1 MIDAPW
7 YRDPIETT
15 AFNLYA
21 MDEEG
26 LFSTREEKIQK
37 VIDYLISSPDPND
50 ELIQEQAFIS
60 AKLDINS
67 FFSWVKSNC
76 KMAFIYKFNNY
87 FRN

>member
-7 YRDPIETT
+7 YRDPIETM

-37 VIDYLISSPDPND
+37 VIDYLISSPDPNNKF
-50 ELIQEQAFIS
+50 IQEQAFIS
-60 AKLDINS
+60 AKLNINS
-67 FFSWVKSNC
+67 LTFGEVDEIEIEVSRRWNP
-76 KMAFIYKFNNY
+76 
-87 FRN
+87 RT

>member
-7 YRDPIETT
+7 YRNPIETT

-26 LFSTREEKIQK
+26 LFLTHEEKIQK
-37 VIDYLISSPDPND
+37 VIDYLISSPDPNNKF
-50 ELIQEQAFIS
+50 IQEQAFTS

-67 FFSWVKSNC
+67 LTFDEVDEIETEVSRRWNP
-76 KMAFIYKFNNY
+76 
-87 FRN
+87 RT

>member
-7 YRDPIETT
+7 YRDSIETT

-26 LFSTREEKIQK
+26 LLSTREEKIQK

-50 ELIQEQAFIS
+50 KFIQEQAFIS
-60 AKLDINS
+60 AKLDVNS
-67 FFSWVKSNC
+67 LTFGEVDEIETEVSRRWNS
-76 KMAFIYKFNNY
+76 
-87 FRN
+87 RT

>member
-37 VIDYLISSPDPND
+37 VIDYLISFPDPNNKF
-50 ELIQEQAFIS
+50 IQEQAFIS

-67 FFSWVKSNC
+67 LTLDEVNKIETEVSRRWNP
-76 KMAFIYKFNNY
+76 
-87 FRN
+87 RT

>member
-26 LFSTREEKIQK
+26 LFSTRKEKIQK
-37 VIDYLISSPDPND
+37 VGKKNILLVI
-50 ELIQEQAFIS
+50 IG
-60 AKLDINS
+60 
-67 FFSWVKSNC
+67 
-76 KMAFIYKFNNY
+76 
-87 FRN
+87 

>member
-7 YRDPIETT
+7 YRNPIETM
-15 AFNLYA
+15 AFNLYV

-37 VIDYLISSPDPND
+37 VIDYLISSPDPNNKF
-50 ELIQEQAFIS
+50 IQKQAFTS

-67 FFSWVKSNC
+67 LTFDEVDEIETEVSRRWDP
-76 KMAFIYKFNNY
+76 
-87 FRN
+87 RT

>member
-26 LFSTREEKIQK
+26 LLSTREEKIQK

-50 ELIQEQAFIS
+50 EFIQEQAFIS

-67 FFSWVKSNC
+67 LTFDEVDEIETEVSRRWNP
-76 KMAFIYKFNNY
+76 
-87 FRN
+87 RT

>member
-37 VIDYLISSPDPND
+37 IIDYLISSPDPND

-67 FFSWVKSNC
+67 LTFGEVDEIETEVSRRWNS
-76 KMAFIYKFNNY
+76 
-87 FRN
+87 RT

>member
-26 LFSTREEKIQK
+26 LLSTREEKIQK

-67 FFSWVKSNC
+67 LTFDEINEIETEVSRRWNP
-76 KMAFIYKFNNY
+76 
-87 FRN
+87 RT

>member
-50 ELIQEQAFIS
+50 KFIQEQAFIL

-67 FFSWVKSNC
+67 LTFGEVDEIETEVSRRWNS
-76 KMAFIYKFNNY
+76 
-87 FRN
+87 RT

>member
-7 YRDPIETT
+7 YRDSVGTT

-37 VIDYLISSPDPND
+37 VIDYLISSPDPNNKF
-50 ELIQEQAFIS
+50 IQEQAFIS
-60 AKLDINS
+60 AKLDINNLTFCEVDEIETEVS
-67 FFSWVKSNC
+67 RRWNP
-76 KMAFIYKFNNY
+76 
-87 FRN
+87 RT

>member
-50 ELIQEQAFIS
+50 KLIQEQAFIS

-67 FFSWVKSNC
+67 LTFGEVDEIETEVSRRWHH
-76 KMAFIYKFNNY
+76 
-87 FRN
+87 RT

>member
-26 LFSTREEKIQK
+26 LLSTREEKIQK

-50 ELIQEQAFIS
+50 EFIQEQAFTS

-67 FFSWVKSNC
+67 LTFGEVDEIETEVS
-76 KMAFIYKFNNY
+76 
-87 FRN
+87 RR